1 VEAGCDRLREVVLLR
16 FLGFV
21 FAGGVATALNYS
33 LFSLLMVLGV
43 HYLVASAVGYAS
55 GIIVSFLINRRYVF
69 RSTGDSRRQLAR
81 YTLIY
86 LGAMLVQ
93 LGLLEVFVRI
103 GSDPFIANA
112 CAIIIVVILNFFV
125 IRRFVFK

>member
-1 VEAGCDRLREVVLLR
+1 
-16 FLGFV
+16 
-21 FAGGVATALNYS
+21 
-33 LFSLLMVLGV
+33 
-43 HYLVASAVGYAS
+43 
-55 GIIVSFLINRRYVF
+55 VF

-125 IRRFVFK
+125 IRRFVFG